1 MLSVLSVVKRVGS
14 IFYHEGQVTL
24 FASFCVFC
32 GDQKSVFQPISTSP
46 FYGAAVWRYDGCMSM
61 KWTRKQLWQRFKKHY
76 TAYPDLGLALDLSR
90 MEFGDD
96 FFDRMEPAMQRAFRA
111 MDVLEGGA
119 IANPDEGRQV
129 GHYWLRNA
137 TAVKDETIQK
147 EILEVRQKIDSFAD
161 KIAKE
166 RLPNGQS
173 KYAYLLLI
181 GIGGSALG
189 PQFVSQAL
197 GGTPGDLLKPFF
209 FDNTDPDGFD
219 KVLRSIPDLDRT
231 LCLVIS
237 KSGTTPETHNGMIE
251 AKAAFEKAGLRF
263 EEHAVAITMNGSK
276 LGTRATD
283 DKWKEIFPMWEW
295 VGGRTSELSVVGLLP
310 AKLQGINIDKML
322 EGARLCD
329 EATRKHDVRCNP
341 AARLALMWYYAGNGK
356 GDKDMVIL
364 PYKDRLELFSRY
376 LQQLVMESLGKEVYI
391 DGKLQNQGI
400 VVYGN
405 KGSTDQHAY
414 VQQLREGI
422 NNFFVTFIE
431 VLKDRNGPSVEIE
444 SSTTAGDCLEG
455 LFLGTREA
463 LFENGRESITI
474 TIDEVS
480 SFHVGVLIALYE
492 RAVGYYA
499 SLIHINAYHQPGVE
513 AGKKAAKSMLEL
525 NQKII
530 DFLKRNRG
538 QFFSVESIANG
549 IERPDEPESIFKV
562 CEHLAANKDRGINK
576 ETNVMPVASRYGFVG
591 KG

>member
-1 MLSVLSVVKRVGS
+1 
-14 IFYHEGQVTL
+14 
-24 FASFCVFC
+24 
-32 GDQKSVFQPISTSP
+32 
-46 FYGAAVWRYDGCMSM
+46 M
-61 KWTRKQLWQRFKKHY
+61 KWTRKQLWQRFKKYY

-90 MEFGDD
+90 MGFGDD

-111 MDVLEGGA
+111 MDALEGGA

-137 TAVKDETIQK
+137 TAIEDETIQK
-147 EILEVRQKIDSFAD
+147 DILEVRQQIDSFAD
-161 KIAKE
+161 EVTKE
-166 RLPNGQS
+166 RLPNGQP

-189 PQFVSQAL
+189 PQFVSHAL
-197 GGTPGDLLKPFF
+197 GGTPNDLLKPFF

-219 KVLRSIPDLDRT
+219 KVLRSIPNLERT

-263 EEHAVAITMNGSK
+263 EEHAVAITMKGST

-283 DKWKEIFPMWEW
+283 DKWKKIFPMWEW

-322 EGARLCD
+322 DGARMCD
-329 EATRKHDVRCNP
+329 QATRVHDIKCNP

-376 LQQLVMESLGKEVYI
+376 LQQLVMESLGKEVYV
-391 DGKLQNQGI
+391 DGKILNQGI

-414 VQQLREGI
+414 VQQLREGL
-422 NNFFVTFIE
+422 NNFFATFIE
-431 VLKDRNGPSVEIE
+431 VLKDRNGPSIEIE
-444 SSTTAGDCLEG
+444 PSTTSGDYLEG
-455 LFLGTREA
+455 LYLGTRDA

-474 TIDEVS
+474 TIDEVTP
-480 SFHVGVLIALYE
+480 FHVGVLIALYE

-513 AGKKAAKSMLEL
+513 AGKKAAKSVLEL
-525 NQKII
+525 NGKII
-530 DFLKRNRG
+530 EFLKKHRG
-538 QFFSVESIANG
+538 QFFTAEAIANG
-549 IERPDEPESIFKV
+549 IERLDEPEAIFKV

-576 ETNVMPVASRYGFVG
+576 EKNVMPYASRYGFVG